1 MLNKFVARMDGK
13 PLGYGG
19 SAAAAG
25 ADKKKRGKG
34 PAVKEGGKGPAVKE
48 GGKGPA
54 VKEGG
59 KVGCYKA
66 GGSVCRGG
74 GAATRGVKFRGVK

>member
-1 MLNKFVARMDGK
+1 MLDKFVARMDGK
-13 PLGYGG
+13 PLGYDG
-19 SAAAAG
+19 SAAAAEE
-25 ADKKKRGKG
+25 DKKKRGEG
-34 PAVKEGGKGPAVKE
+34 PAMKK
-48 GGKGPA
+48 
-54 VKEGG
+54 GG

>member
-34 PAVKEGGKGPAVKE
+34 PAVKEGGK
-48 GGKGPA
+48 
-54 VKEGG
+54 
-59 KVGCYKA
+59 VGCYKA